1 MLQDCDVCPMMV
13 VVPDGTFIM
22 GALDWEQFGEAH
34 KPRSVTIPAPFA
46 VGVYEVTF
54 WEWDACVQA
63 GGCEGYVP
71 GDEGWGRG
79 FRPVINV
86 SLYDAQA
93 YVRWLSDF
101 TGQEYQLLSEA
112 EWEYAAR
119 AGTETARY
127 WGDDPSE
134 QCRYANGFDEAGHAV
149 RPSTTIPRPGCT
161 DGYAATA
168 PAGAFLPN
176 GFGLYDMLGNV
187 AEWTEGCLLDEYVDA
202 SGACEM
208 PVKRGGGWG
217 GGFNMLR
224 SARRGAWLADSRD
237 SGTGFRVA
245 RVVGIKSDLSS

>member
-1 MLQDCDVCPMMV
+1 MPVSKRGMRGIRSRRRGL
-13 VVPDGTFIM
+13 G
-22 GALDWEQFGEAH
+22 
-34 KPRSVTIPAPFA
+34 PRVS
-46 VGVYEVTF
+46 
-54 WEWDACVQA
+54 
-63 GGCEGYVP
+63 
-71 GDEGWGRG
+71 
-79 FRPVINV
+79 PVINV

-168 PAGAFLPN
+168 PAGAFLPER
-176 GFGLYDMLGNV
+176 L
-187 AEWTEGCLLDEYVDA
+187 WTL
-202 SGACEM
+202 
-208 PVKRGGGWG
+208 
-217 GGFNMLR
+217 
-224 SARRGAWLADSRD
+224 
-237 SGTGFRVA
+237 
-245 RVVGIKSDLSS
+245 

>member
-1 MLQDCDVCPMMV
+1 M
-13 VVPDGTFIM
+13 
-22 GALDWEQFGEAH
+22 
-34 KPRSVTIPAPFA
+34 S
-46 VGVYEVTF
+46 
-54 WEWDACVQA
+54 
-63 GGCEGYVP
+63 GGS
-71 GDEGWGRG
+71 R
-79 FRPVINV
+79 I
-86 SLYDAQA
+86 SL
-93 YVRWLSDF
+93 VR
-101 TGQEYQLLSEA
+101 EYQLLSEA

-245 RVVGIKSDLSS
+245 ESGWNKVRPFKLIQCTPAPNRCRSRTTAGSFHYCGATAAPGQLQMPNTGNIFRC